1 MNRLH
6 GLDAARFLA
15 FCGMVLVNFRIV
27 SAIDSGTDW
36 PSLITNAV
44 EGRAAALFV
53 VLAGVGIALGKPT
66 RDMLLRRAGF
76 LFVIGLINL
85 TIFEADI
92 LHFYA
97 LYFAVAALFLGT
109 SNTGLWIGAGCVIF
123 LGLIGLVL
131 LDYEQGWN
139 WETLEYA
146 DFWTVRGF
154 LRHSLFNGWH
164 PVFPWAAFALV
175 GMWIGRLPLRETI
188 VQRQLLVGGMV
199 VAGLALVP
207 EFIVQDP
214 DLVDLVGTSSLPPT
228 PFYIL
233 AGCGS
238 SAAVIGG
245 ILRLMPLLERMNS
258 APWLLRVT
266 PWFTAPGR
274 QSLTL
279 YVAHILIGMGTLE
292 ALGWMDGSL
301 SPIQLFW
308 FSIGFCALCS
318 LYARLWALR
327 FKRGPLEAL
336 MRRLTET

>member
-15 FCGMVLVNFRIV
+15 FCGMVLVNFRV
-27 SAIDSGTDW
+27 VTAINAGSDW
-36 PSLITNAV
+36 SSLITNAL

-53 VLAGVGIALGKPT
+53 VLAGVGIVLGKPT
-66 RDMLLRRAGF
+66 RELLLRRAVF

-97 LYFAVAALFLGT
+97 LYFVVATVFLT
-109 SNTGLWIGAGCVIF
+109 ASNTALWVGAVGII
-123 LGLIGLVL
+123 LLSLIGLVV
-131 LDYEQGWN
+131 LDYEQGWDWN
-139 WETLEYA
+139 TLEYA
-146 DFWTVRGF
+146 NFWTVKGF
-154 LRHSLFNGWH
+154 LRHSLYNGWH

-175 GMWIGRLPLRETI
+175 GMWIGRLQLGEKY
-188 VQRQLLVGGMV
+188 VQRRLLIGGLI

-207 EFIVQDP
+207 EYFVRDP
-214 DLVDLVGTSSLPPT
+214 ELRDLVSTAPLPPT

-238 SAAVIGG
+238 SAALIGG
-245 ILRLMPLLERMNS
+245 ILLLTPVLDRQNNS
-258 APWLLRVT
+258 AWLLRVT
-266 PWFTAPGR
+266 PWLTAPGR

-279 YVAHILIGMGTLE
+279 YVAHIVIGMGTLE

-301 SPIQLFW
+301 RPAQVFW
-308 FSIGFCALCS
+308 FSVGFCAMCS
-318 LYARLWALR
+318 LYARLWALK
-327 FKRGPLEAL
+327 FQRGPLEAL
-336 MRRLTET
+336 MRRTTDT